1 MFDFRQIYIYIYIYI
16 QLCSYYIMFNIV
28 TLRLGS
34 CLDCGLGRWV
44 KVCQGRKVGKLSG
57 CRSLLLALGMD
68 PVVAEHGISRAYPAE
83 WPELLFCDAW
93 HDLVM

>member
-1 MFDFRQIYIYIYIYI
+1 MVLAD
-16 QLCSYYIMFNIV
+16 
-28 TLRLGS
+28 GS
-34 CLDCGLGRWV
+34 RYV
-44 KVCQGRKVGKLSG
+44 KVA
-57 CRSLLLALGMD
+57 RSVLALGMD